1 METRFDLVIIASAIC
16 VAGYVAIAIG
26 YLALHNFGL
35 SCDLASCVAM
45 LAAILIAATLAM
57 NHFGKRLRNTKY

>member
-1 METRFDLVIIASAIC
+1 MKSRFDLVMIASAIC
-16 VAGYVAIAIG
+16 VAGYAVIALG

-35 SCDLASCVAM
+35 SRDLASCVAM